1 MAAIWKG
8 TISFGLVSIPVA
20 VQNAVKKDELKLR
33 MVRKSDLSPINYKR
47 VAEAD
52 GKEVQWPEVVKA
64 YEYEK
69 DRFIPL
75 EQSELDRARAEGV
88 QTIHILDFVDAKE
101 IDPLF
106 FHKPYILSPERGG
119 PKAYALL
126 REAMAQTGTVGI
138 GKVVIRSKQHLASIR
153 PQGKLLILELMNFA
167 HELVDPS
174 LFKAADE
181 PAGHGK
187 ELDLAKALIGAMT
200 SAWQPE
206 KYKDDYKAALMEII
220 EAKIKKAPANG
231 TRNAPQSPPTNVLN
245 MVEML
250 ERSLMQGAKPTR
262 KPKHRKLKK
271 AA

>member
-88 QTIHILDFVDAKE
+88 QTPFTSWI
-101 IDPLF
+101 
-106 FHKPYILSPERGG
+106 SST
-119 PKAYALL
+119 PK
-126 REAMAQTGTVGI
+126 
-138 GKVVIRSKQHLASIR
+138 K
-153 PQGKLLILELMNFA
+153 
-167 HELVDPS
+167 
-174 LFKAADE
+174 
-181 PAGHGK
+181 
-187 ELDLAKALIGAMT
+187 
-200 SAWQPE
+200 
-206 KYKDDYKAALMEII
+206 
-220 EAKIKKAPANG
+220 
-231 TRNAPQSPPTNVLN
+231 
-245 MVEML
+245 
-250 ERSLMQGAKPTR
+250 
-262 KPKHRKLKK
+262 
-271 AA
+271 